1 MIPRNSDTQTTQPEA
16 PKARCA
22 VADGSAPTYEE
33 IGGHVRRA
41 FVIYE
46 EPGKIPQKKGPFVR
60 ESEVEKVLREMKPH
74 HHPDTRYT
82 VAEITFDFDLWL
94 TTASEF
100 LTLQELA
107 MSHGAGE
114 PRPKL

>member
-1 MIPRNSDTQTTQPEA
+1 MTTEKEIKPAAPAEA
-16 PKARCA
+16 LDGGRCA

-33 IGGHVRRA
+33 IKGHVRRA

-46 EPGKIPQKKGPFVR
+46 EPGKIPQTKGPFVR
-60 ESEVEKVLREMKPH
+60 DSEVEKMLREMKSH

-82 VAEITFDFDLWL
+82 VAEITFDLDLWL

-100 LTLQELA
+100 LTLQEIA
-107 MSHGAGE
+107 RMPDSEE
-114 PRPKL
+114 PNR